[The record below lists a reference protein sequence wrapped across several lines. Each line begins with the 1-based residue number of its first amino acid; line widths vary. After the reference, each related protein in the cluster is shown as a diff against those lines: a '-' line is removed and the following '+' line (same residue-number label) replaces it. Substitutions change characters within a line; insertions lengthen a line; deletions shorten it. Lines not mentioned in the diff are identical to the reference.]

1 MGDTQEREYRHAPGS
16 RDAEFAADQ
25 RSAFMARPLVERLTK
40 IEETTLSSCFEDAP
54 RAWERD
60 TIREAKAE
68 ITRLRSELEKARSLL
83 HNAPILK
90 IDMQVAKRLGETEAV
105 AYAQALAKWTPLA
118 EAFLA
123 SSPPVPEQKD

>member
-1 MGDTQEREYRHAPGS
+1 MGDTQEIDALEEIDTAIA
-16 RDAEFAADQ
+16 DAECEQMEQDIIA
-25 RSAFMARPLVERLTK
+25 
-40 IEETTLSSCFEDAP
+40 TLQL
-54 RAWERD
+54 
-60 TIREAKAE
+60 AKAE

>member
-1 MGDTQEREYRHAPGS
+1 MGDTQEIDALEEIDAAIA
-16 RDAEFAADQ
+16 DAECEQMEQDIIA
-25 RSAFMARPLVERLTK
+25 
-40 IEETTLSSCFEDAP
+40 TLQL
-54 RAWERD
+54 
-60 TIREAKAE
+60 AKAE